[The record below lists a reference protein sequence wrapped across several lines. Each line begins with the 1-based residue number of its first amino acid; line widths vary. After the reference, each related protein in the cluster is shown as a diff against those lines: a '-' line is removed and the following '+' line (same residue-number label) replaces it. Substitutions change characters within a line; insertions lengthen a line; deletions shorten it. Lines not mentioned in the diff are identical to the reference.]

1 MFSSHRLL
9 SVFAP
14 VKPVSVVI
22 TERQLEWLDH
32 RRAQGCISRSAVL
45 RIVLDR
51 LIQQEQE
58 QAQVAVTKQTD
69 GQ

>member
-1 MFSSHRLL
+1 M
-9 SVFAP
+9 FAP

-32 RRAQGCISRSAVL
+32 RRAQGSISRSAVL

>member
-1 MFSSHRLL
+1 LFSSHRLP

-45 RIVLDR
+45 RILLDR
-51 LIQQEQE
+51 LIQQE

-69 GQ
+69 GL

>member
-1 MFSSHRLL
+1 LFSSHRLTA
-9 SVFAP
+9 VFAP

-22 TERQLEWLDH
+22 TERQLEWLDL

-45 RIVLDR
+45 RILLDR
-51 LIQQEQE
+51 LIQQE

>member
-1 MFSSHRLL
+1 
-9 SVFAP
+9 VFPP
-14 VKPVSVVI
+14 VKPVSVVV
-22 TERQLEWLDH
+22 TQRQLEWLDH
-32 RRAQGCISRSAVL
+32 RRAQGSISRSAVL

-58 QAQVAVTKQTD
+58 QAQVAVTKPTD

>member
-1 MFSSHRLL
+1 LFSSHRLR

-45 RIVLDR
+45 RILLDR
-51 LIQQEQE
+51 LIQQE

-69 GQ
+69 GL

>member
-1 MFSSHRLL
+1 LFSSHRLL

-22 TERQLEWLDH
+22 TERQLAWLDH
-32 RRAQGCISRSAVL
+32 RRAQGSISRSAVL

-58 QAQVAVTKQTD
+58 QVQVAVTK
-69 GQ
+69 

>member
-1 MFSSHRLL
+1 M
-9 SVFAP
+9 FAP

-32 RRAQGCISRSAVL
+32 RRAQGSISRSAVL

-58 QAQVAVTKQTD
+58 QVQVAVTKQTD

>member
-1 MFSSHRLL
+1 MSPHRLP
-9 SVFAP
+9 SVFPP
-14 VKPVSVVI
+14 VKPVSVVV
-22 TERQLEWLDH
+22 TQRQLEWLDH
-32 RRAQGCISRSAVL
+32 RRAQGSISRSAVL

-58 QAQVAVTKQTD
+58 QAQVAVTKPTD

>member
-1 MFSSHRLL
+1 M
-9 SVFAP
+9 FAP

-32 RRAQGCISRSAVL
+32 RRAQGSISRSAVL

-51 LIQQEQE
+51 FIQQEQE
-58 QAQVAVTKQTD
+58 QVQVAVTKQTD

>member
-1 MFSSHRLL
+1 LFPSHRLP

-32 RRAQGCISRSAVL
+32 RRAQGSLSRSAVL

-51 LIQQEQE
+51 LIQQEQ
-58 QAQVAVTKQTD
+58 AQVAVTKQTD
-69 GQ
+69 GL

>member
-1 MFSSHRLL
+1 M
-9 SVFAP
+9 FAP

-32 RRAQGCISRSAVL
+32 RRAQGSISRSAVL

-51 LIQQEQE
+51 FIQQEQE
-58 QAQVAVTKQTD
+58 QEQVQVAVTKQTD

>member
-1 MFSSHRLL
+1 LFSSHRLPA
-9 SVFAP
+9 VFAP

-32 RRAQGCISRSAVL
+32 RRIQGSISRSAVL

-51 LIQQEQE
+51 LIQQEQA
-58 QAQVAVTKQTD
+58 QAAVTKQTD
-69 GQ
+69 GL

>member
-1 MFSSHRLL
+1 M
-9 SVFAP
+9 FAP

-32 RRAQGCISRSAVL
+32 RRAQGSISRSAVL

-51 LIQQEQE
+51 FIQQEQE
-58 QAQVAVTKQTD
+58 QVQVAVTKQTD
-69 GQ
+69 G

>member
-1 MFSSHRLL
+1 MFP
-9 SVFAP
+9 P
-14 VKPVSVVI
+14 VKPVSVVV
-22 TERQLEWLDH
+22 TQRQLEWLDH
-32 RRAQGCISRSAVL
+32 RRAQGSISRSAVL

-58 QAQVAVTKQTD
+58 QAQVAVTKPTD

>member
-1 MFSSHRLL
+1 MFP
-9 SVFAP
+9 P

-22 TERQLEWLDH
+22 TQPQLEWLDH
-32 RRAQGCISRSAVL
+32 RRAQGSISRSAVL

-58 QAQVAVTKQTD
+58 QAQAVIAKPTN

>member
-1 MFSSHRLL
+1 M
-9 SVFAP
+9 FAP

-22 TERQLEWLDH
+22 TQRQLEWLDH
-32 RRAQGCISRSAVL
+32 RRIQGSISRSAVL

-51 LIQQEQE
+51 LIQQEQ
-58 QAQVAVTKQTD
+58 AQDDISKQTD

>member
-1 MFSSHRLL
+1 M
-9 SVFAP
+9 FAP

-22 TERQLEWLDH
+22 TERQLAWLDH
-32 RRAQGCISRSAVL
+32 RRAQGSISRSAVL

-58 QAQVAVTKQTD
+58 QVQVAVTKQID

>member
-1 MFSSHRLL
+1 M
-9 SVFAP
+9 FAP

-51 LIQQEQE
+51 FIQQEQE
-58 QAQVAVTKQTD
+58 QVQVAVTKQTD

>member
-1 MFSSHRLL
+1 M
-9 SVFAP
+9 FAP

-69 GQ
+69 GL

>member
-1 MFSSHRLL
+1 M
-9 SVFAP
+9 FAP

-32 RRAQGCISRSAVL
+32 RRAQGSISRSAVL

-51 LIQQEQE
+51 LIEQEQE
-58 QAQVAVTKQTD
+58 QVQVAVTKQTD

>member
-1 MFSSHRLL
+1 MY
-9 SVFAP
+9 AP

-22 TERQLEWLDH
+22 TERQLEWLDL

-45 RIVLDR
+45 RILLDR
-51 LIQQEQE
+51 LIQQEL
-58 QAQVAVTKQTD
+58 AQVAVTKQTD

>member
-1 MFSSHRLL
+1 M
-9 SVFAP
+9 FAP

-32 RRAQGCISRSAVL
+32 RRAHGSISRSAVL

-51 LIQQEQE
+51 FIQQEQE
-58 QAQVAVTKQTD
+58 QVQVAVTKQTD
-69 GQ
+69 G